1 MRLWTT
7 PARETAVH
15 DTRQRSRAPLL
26 WGSGANGHDAAG
38 AAARIRAEAEIPQTP
53 RARDPEIPRPRDPE
67 APRPRARKN
76 TYRGK
81 STDFAGSKSD
91 LASSSTLTSL
101 NVTTRTFLTNRAGR

>member
-1 MRLWTT
+1 M
-7 PARETAVH
+7 
-15 DTRQRSRAPLL
+15 L

-53 RARDPEIPRPRDPE
+53 RARDPETTRARDHESPRPRDPE

-101 NVTTRTFLTNRAGR
+101 NVTKRTFLTNRAGR